1 MDRLDCT
8 NSWHWPGNDYILDTG
23 LYDTEWPQTNNWSLL
38 VVSTADLYNHHTTN
52 ESTVWQCITHT
63 AKGHTGFILTYT
75 AQLKDY
81 IYMKI
86 GLFPNQ
92 STKLLKQQQFWRK
105 ISQNASHIKE
115 EEEVH
120 ILKHTSHITS
130 DCLNWVFS
138 ALTLHLREVVMVS
151 FLEGKPKWTCSWH

>member
-92 STKLLKQQQFWRK
+92 STKLLKQQT
-105 ISQNASHIKE
+105 
-115 EEEVH
+115 
-120 ILKHTSHITS
+120 ILKKNISKRLTYKGRGRSPHSKTHLSHNIRLSELSLFCFDTPS
-130 DCLNWVFS
+130 
-138 ALTLHLREVVMVS
+138 
-151 FLEGKPKWTCSWH
+151 